1 MKKQNEKILTILA
14 LIVLGVLVYLA
25 ENNLDAYNLRILN
38 LGAIYATLGVSLNL
52 IYGFTGQ
59 FSLGHAG
66 FMAIGA
72 YVTSLLVLPPYY
84 KEMIFILE
92 PLVWPFT
99 VMHTPFVVALL
110 LSGLFAAI
118 AALII
123 GLPVLRLKGDYLGIA
138 TLGFAEIIRIIANN
152 IPQKPMVHWESKG
165 FRNLLIF

>member
-1 MKKQNEKILTILA
+1 MKKQNEKIFTILA

-25 ENNLDAYNLRILN
+25 ENNLDAYKLRILN

-72 YVTSLLVLPPYY
+72 YVTALLVLPPYY

-99 VMHTPFVVALL
+99 VMHTPF
-110 LSGLFAAI
+110 
-118 AALII
+118 
-123 GLPVLRLKGDYLGIA
+123 
-138 TLGFAEIIRIIANN
+138 
-152 IPQKPMVHWESKG
+152 
-165 FRNLLIF
+165 